1 MQLITMYRLVQ
12 DRFSSLFAVNSDLFS
27 RKAQVSAQQQPQVKA
42 AGETQLAGG
51 KGRCVI
57 MVPIECVPQGIGKVR
72 QVQKPQVNLSGH
84 GRLEVRQWYGAY
96 LKILHV
102 RQNGFAVSLEDHPAS
117 LSHAPAGLNPPLEGR
132 RFSLYLYLPKAL
144 PANPMKFKHVVI
156 QSLAAVEPP
165 IRVTSRE
172 IEDKLKPTLDRLG
185 VRDDLLEEVSGIGVR
200 RFWEKGTSPSD
211 AATLAAEKA
220 LDEAGIDRQKIGVVI
235 NTSVCRD
242 YLEPSTACIVHGNL
256 RLNENCLNFD
266 VGNACL
272 AFMNGMDIAARMIER
287 AEIEYALI
295 VDGESSR
302 PITEATIE
310 RMLDPEVTADQFR
323 AEFASLTLGSGAA
336 AMVLARKEL
345 APEGHPY
352 LGSVSRAATEFNDLC
367 RGQMDQMKTD
377 TRILLS
383 EGLKLAAKTFHAAK
397 IALGWVASE
406 MDQFV
411 IHQVSKVH
419 TDSLVNLLG
428 LDPEKVHAIYP
439 EMGNIGPASVP
450 IVLAKAVELGRVR
463 KGDRVAL
470 LGIGSGLNCAM
481 AEVVW

>member
-1 MQLITMYRLVQ
+1 M
-12 DRFSSLFAVNSDLFS
+12 
-27 RKAQVSAQQQPQVKA
+27 P
-42 AGETQLAGG
+42 G
-51 KGRCVI
+51 
-57 MVPIECVPQGIGKVR
+57 
-72 QVQKPQVNLSGH
+72 LSTYTLLPH
-84 GRLEVRQWYGAY
+84 NY
-96 LKILHV
+96 
-102 RQNGFAVSLEDHPAS
+102 PAS
-117 LSHAPAGLNPPLEGR
+117 L
-132 RFSLYLYLPKAL
+132 
-144 PANPMKFKHVVI
+144 MKFKNVVI
-156 QSLAAVEPP
+156 QSLSAIEPP
-165 IRVTSRE
+165 IRVTSKE
-172 IEDKLKPTLDRLG
+172 IEEKLKPTLDRLG
-185 VRDDLLEEVSGIGVR
+185 VRDDLLEEVSGIGAR

-220 LDEAGIDRQKIGVVI
+220 LDVSGIDRKKIGVII

-256 RLNENCLNFD
+256 GLAEDCLNFD

-287 AEIEYALI
+287 TEVEYALI

-302 PITEATIE
+302 PITEATID
-310 RMLDPEVTADQFR
+310 RMLDPEVGEVQFR

-336 AMVLARKEL
+336 AMVMARREL
-345 APEGHPY
+345 APDGHRY
-352 LGSVSRAATEFNDLC
+352 LGSVSRAATEFNQLC
-367 RGQMDQMKTD
+367 RGQMDQMRTD
-377 TRILLS
+377 TRVLLS

-406 MDQFV
+406 LDQFV

-419 TDSLVNLLG
+419 TDSLVKLLG

-450 IVLAKAVELGRVR
+450 IVLARAVELGKVR
-463 KGDRVAL
+463 RGDRVAL

-481 AEVVW
+481 AEVIW

>member
-1 MQLITMYRLVQ
+1 
-12 DRFSSLFAVNSDLFS
+12 
-27 RKAQVSAQQQPQVKA
+27 
-42 AGETQLAGG
+42 
-51 KGRCVI
+51 
-57 MVPIECVPQGIGKVR
+57 
-72 QVQKPQVNLSGH
+72 
-84 GRLEVRQWYGAY
+84 
-96 LKILHV
+96 
-102 RQNGFAVSLEDHPAS
+102 
-117 LSHAPAGLNPPLEGR
+117 
-132 RFSLYLYLPKAL
+132 
-144 PANPMKFKHVVI
+144 MKFKNVVI

-165 IRVTSRE
+165 IRITSKE
-172 IEDKLKPTLDRLG
+172 IELKLKPTLDRLG
-185 VRDDLLEEVSGIGVR
+185 VRSDLLENVSGISAR

-220 LDEAGIDRQKIGVVI
+220 LDQSGIDRQKIGVII

-256 RLNENCLNFD
+256 GLNEICLNFD

-287 AEIEYALI
+287 TEVDYALV

-310 RMLDPEVTADQFR
+310 RMLAPDISAEQFR
-323 AEFASLTLGSGAA
+323 SEFASLTLGSGAA

-367 RGQMDQMKTD
+367 RGQMDQMRTD

-383 EGLKLAAKTFHAAK
+383 EGLKLAAKTFSAAR
-397 IALGWVASE
+397 IALGWVATE
-406 MDQFV
+406 LDQFV

-450 IVLAKAVELGRVR
+450 IVLAKAVELGKIR